1 MLFRSG
7 DIVEIMKPD
16 GRNSS
21 ARVVEMT
28 DKNGTPMESCPHPQ
42 QEIHV
47 VFEAE
52 AEPEPM
58 DLIRTG
64 AKEAPDGESRQTVV
78 GR

>member
-1 MLFRSG
+1 
-7 DIVEIMKPD
+7 
-16 GRNSS
+16 
-21 ARVVEMT
+21 
-28 DKNGTPMESCPHPQ
+28 MESCPHPQ